1 MKFEGIYPPVITPY
15 KNDGSID
22 RDGFVLMIEHL
33 IDSGVHGIIVGGT
46 TGEFYAQSKEE
57 IWVTSLQNFLIIAFG
72 AAFISVCIAWPISYA
87 IWRRRDPISKTI
99 AGMATLPFA
108 LPPIVFGVGLSFLW
122 IFTGGLGDMWAGM
135 LSHAAFFTALP

>member
-57 IWVTSLQNFLIIAFG
+57 RVELVKLANQTIKDRLPLI
-72 AAFISVCIAWPISYA
+72 V
-87 IWRRRDPISKTI
+87 
-99 AGMATLPFA
+99 
-108 LPPIVFGVGLSFLW
+108 GVGAIRTEDVQVQKQVRLL
-122 IFTGGLGDMWAGM
+122 
-135 LSHAAFFTALP
+135 